1 LFYDVHIFCCV
12 HQRPV
17 GHNRGCCAEKGA
29 LQLSDAMCRR
39 TMAQGWSRVRI
50 NRAGCL
56 NMCEYGPTMVIY
68 PDGVWYRYSCMEDI
82 TEILQSHLRNGKRV
96 ERLLLDPDKITLKH

>member
-1 LFYDVHIFCCV
+1 
-12 HQRPV
+12 
-17 GHNRGCCAEKGA
+17 
-29 LQLSDAMCRR
+29 
-39 TMAQGWSRVRI
+39 
-50 NRAGCL
+50 
-56 NMCEYGPTMVIY
+56 MVIY